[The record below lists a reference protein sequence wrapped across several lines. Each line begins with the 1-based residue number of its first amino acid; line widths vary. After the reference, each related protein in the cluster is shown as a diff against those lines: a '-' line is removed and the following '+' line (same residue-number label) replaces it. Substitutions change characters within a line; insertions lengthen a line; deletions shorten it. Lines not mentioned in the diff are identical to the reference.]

1 MAELRAAG
9 VDAYGIT
16 TTGPRHQ
23 PGPDV
28 RFAELL
34 THLRA
39 VDDDALG
46 AVVLAGGTVMLA
58 PRTPSPPWWRSWDAS
73 PTTVV
78 VVSEAPWW
86 WRLRLGAVNADLA
99 LGPTARPRHMAARL
113 SRGRTGGNGA
123 VRPRRAELPRRGPG
137 PAVRLGLVVPRYGVD
152 VVGGIEHWLRLLCEH
167 LVAMKG
173 WDVEVFT
180 TCAVS
185 AATWADELAPGDSEL
200 AGVTV
205 HRRRSVSGRDPRSGE
220 LNLLIRRSPAVVPDA
235 LAHRFVDLVGPVC
248 PDVLDD
254 AAASDVDLVA
264 VTPYLFWPAVHA
276 TPRLG
281 RRVIFHSAAHDEP
294 ELHLAIMRGV
304 FGAAGGFAYNSY
316 SEQALVERTFPVAH
330 LPAAVIGATVV
341 EGTGDPDRGSGRAR
355 TRPGGAVRAVCGSGR
370 TGQRI
375 TRPGRVVAAVP
386 RPAARCSPTRAAGPR
401 ARSPRRRR
409 RRRGGGPPARRR

>member
-1 MAELRAAG
+1 M
-9 VDAYGIT
+9 
-16 TTGPRHQ
+16 
-23 PGPDV
+23 
-28 RFAELL
+28 
-34 THLRA
+34 
-39 VDDDALG
+39 
-46 AVVLAGGTVMLA
+46 
-58 PRTPSPPWWRSWDAS
+58 
-73 PTTVV
+73 
-78 VVSEAPWW
+78 
-86 WRLRLGAVNADLA
+86 
-99 LGPTARPRHMAARL
+99 
-113 SRGRTGGNGA
+113 
-123 VRPRRAELPRRGPG
+123 
-137 PAVRLGLVVPRYGVD
+137 RLGLVVPRYGVE

-167 LVAMKG
+167 LVTMKG

-200 AGVTV
+200 GGVTV

-294 ELHLAIMRGV
+294 ELHLALMRGV

-341 EGTGDPDRGSGRAR
+341 EGAGDRSAARTALGLAPEERFVLCVGRVERAKGSHVLAELWRLYRARRPGAPRLVLLGPVHEALAGDDDVVVAGRQPEEVKWGALQACEFTVTPSAWESFSLVVLEAWLAGAPVLVNRRCAATLEHCTRSGGGLSFFDYADFETAADRLLADSALRARLVADGRAYTHRVFGWPAIVDRYETLADRILAR
-355 TRPGGAVRAVCGSGR
+355 TVSSVTVG
-370 TGQRI
+370 
-375 TRPGRVVAAVP
+375 
-386 RPAARCSPTRAAGPR
+386 
-401 ARSPRRRR
+401 
-409 RRRGGGPPARRR
+409 